1 VAGPFFFAW
10 IAAPEPFDPI
20 AHAIEDEQIV
30 ALTISQEEGDFAS
43 LQVTVRNP
51 GGLLAA
57 GRRSWCWLSWDDG
70 SEIVPLFCGRIV
82 AVPEQLDGE
91 TVRLLFMARPPNYDS
106 VKSDYAEGLKVLPY
120 WDPVWFLGDLT
131 DADAVLDAYGAQWHI
146 DRVTL
151 ELTHSDE
158 CEGEDGELLIGEEDH
173 TYDNF
178 EVSYTDPPLSQFEIE
193 GTLTWRQTGSGT
205 IDLTRRITQAFKDE
219 KTIYTFVDY
228 GLITTLTGDGLLNAW
243 PKGGTDFGGGWT
255 VSNDTRIGDASGSF
269 TRYELTRR
277 YRGIR
282 GTYDVSEDADRTLS
296 AYYIRGKQDYDI
308 TFEVAAF
315 EQTTLFDWAADRG
328 RTEIIKLTMIADIQ
342 AVLEEPFAE
351 ANIERLTLSAS
362 DTVTEPDADGVMPI
376 GDAGRK
382 AYLPTDRGADSV
394 QHLLLLGRAKLR
406 HAARVVE
413 VKCRVPWE
421 TGIGASLRMNARIFD
436 RRLPGGEAAGKI
448 TGYELT
454 AAGTGEFWADLTIGC
469 AVGHGGSIIAAPG
482 VPDYV
487 EDGYVFSG
495 YQSATGAEIMAPTGD
510 IAYGSLDDTEIDD
523 DGIDLLTLDAR
534 SAVESL
540 TVTNGLG
547 PQVIGL
553 NESDDPANALADA
566 PTEVC
571 VQMVP
576 LTDVEFSTTFT
587 PALQPVPIPRTID
600 LEAA

>member
-1 VAGPFFFAW
+1 V
-10 IAAPEPFDPI
+10 
-20 AHAIEDEQIV
+20 HAVEDEQIV

-43 LQVTVRNP
+43 AQIDVKNP
-51 GGLLAA
+51 GGLLAP
-57 GRRSWCWLSWDDG
+57 GRTQWAWLSWHDG
-70 SEIVPLFCGRIV
+70 TVLQPLLCGRLV

-91 TVRLLFMARPPNYDS
+91 KVRLLLLAKPENYDS
-106 VKSDYAEGLKVLPY
+106 IKSDYAETLKVLPY
-120 WDPVWFLGDLT
+120 WDTVWFMGDLS
-131 DADAVLDAYGAQWHI
+131 DADAVLDAYGAQWHV
-146 DRVTL
+146 DRTTL
-151 ELTHSDE
+151 ELTYSDE
-158 CEGEDGELLIGEEDH
+158 LEGEDGTIEIGEGDH

-178 EVSYTDPPLSQFEIE
+178 EMSYTDPPLSQVEIE

-205 IDLTRRITQAFKDE
+205 VDLTKRITQAFE
-219 KTIYTFVDY
+219 ANKTIYTYVDY

-243 PKGGTDFGGGWT
+243 PEGGTDFGGGWT
-255 VSNDTRIGDASGSF
+255 VSNDTH
-269 TRYELTRR
+269 
-277 YRGIR
+277 RGVR
-282 GTYDVSEDADRTLS
+282 SDYDVNNDSDRTIS
-296 AYYIRGKQDYDI
+296 AYWLRSKQDYEI
-308 TFEVAAF
+308 TFDVAAF
-315 EQTTLFDWAADRG
+315 EQRTLFDWAADRG
-328 RTEIIKLTMIADIQ
+328 RTEIIKLTMVADIQ
-342 AVLEEPFAE
+342 AMLADPLAE
-351 ANIERLTLSAS
+351 DNIERLTLNAS

-406 HAARVVE
+406 HAARAVE

-421 TGIGASLRMNARIFD
+421 LGVQASLRHNARIYD

-448 TGYELT
+448 TGYELS

-469 AVGHGGSIIAAPG
+469 AVGHGGGITAAPG
-482 VPDYV
+482 EPDYV
-487 EDGYVFSG
+487 EDGYVYSG
-495 YQSATGAEIMAPTGD
+495 YQTMTGAEIMAPTGD
-510 IAYGSLDDTEIDD
+510 IAYSSLDAVTIDD
-523 DGIDLLTLDAR
+523 DGVDLLTLDER
-534 SAVESL
+534 TAVQTL

-576 LTDVEFSTTFT
+576 LTDLEFSTTFSPT
-587 PALQPVPIPRTID
+587 LTPVPIPRTVN